1 MSDLDAIH
9 SWEHWSDFLF
19 RLNAI
24 TSPADLQG
32 FVTGLL
38 AGGAILEP
46 DAWLTQA
53 EDFMDL
59 PEPLAELESRE
70 ALGAYYVLAQRG
82 IADTDYGFKLLLPD
96 DAVSISLRAEALGQ
110 WCQSFLMGFGLSECD
125 AKALDDDGKD
135 MLSTLAEIA
144 QIDVDLEAS
153 EENESLYTE
162 LCEFVRVAA
171 MYLYQHSQQIP
182 TDASGVEPAALV
194 SDQLH

>member
-24 TSPADLQG
+24 NSPADLQG

-38 AGGAILEP
+38 AGRADLEAE
-46 DAWLTQA
+46 AWLTQA

-59 PEPLAELESRE
+59 PEPLVEVESRE
-70 ALGAYYVLAQRG
+70 ALAAYYILAKRG
-82 IADTDYGFKLLLPD
+82 IADEDYGFKLLLPD
-96 DAVSISLRAEALGQ
+96 DAVSMSLRAEALGQ
-110 WCQSFLMGFGLSECD
+110 WCQGFLAGFGLSGCD
-125 AKALDDDGKD
+125 AQTLDDDGKD

-144 QIDVDLEAS
+144 QIDIDLDAS

-162 LCEFVRVAA
+162 LCEFVRVAG
-171 MYLYQHSQQIP
+171 MYLYQHMQQTNNTETP
-182 TDASGVEPAALV
+182 PAQSGTV
-194 SDQLH
+194 H